1 MTLYRGFDAETLER
15 EYSPSSVIG
24 GDYMPFARRYV
35 AESEAARGMPGV
47 QEDLSYGPGKAQ
59 VLDYF
64 PAGTPGAP
72 LHVFIHGGYW
82 QELSQKESAAMAP
95 GIIAAGSAF
104 VTLNYTLA
112 PRATLSEIVD
122 EIALAF
128 HWLSAN
134 SDELGF
140 DRQRITLSGH
150 SAGAHLAAMML
161 SRSHELSI
169 ERLILI
175 SGVFDLTPI
184 PDTSVN
190 DALRLDRDD
199 VLSLSPMMLQPVLKP
214 AVDIVVAERDTAEF
228 RRQSRDY
235 YRYLLD
241 ACIPATFRE
250 IAGLNHFDIILEP
263 SVFST

>member
-1 MTLYRGFDAETLER
+1 MTLYRGFDADTLER
-15 EYSPSSVIG
+15 EYSPSSMIG
-24 GDYMPFARRYV
+24 GDYMPFASRYV
-35 AESEAARGMPGV
+35 SESETARRMPGV
-47 QEDLSYGPGKAQ
+47 RQDLSYGPGPAH

-64 PAGTPGAP
+64 PAEKSGAP

-104 VTLNYTLA
+104 ATLNYTLA
-112 PRATLSEIVD
+112 PHATLTEIVD
-122 EIALAF
+122 EVELALL
-128 HWLSAN
+128 WLSTK

-161 SRSHELSI
+161 SRSHELTI
-169 ERLILI
+169 ERVVLI

-190 DALRLDRDD
+190 DVLRLGRND
-199 VLSLSPMMLQPVLKP
+199 VPALSPMMLQPVLKP
-214 AVDIVVAERDTAEF
+214 AVDIVVAEQDTAEF

-235 YRYLLD
+235 HHHLVD
-241 ACIPATFRE
+241 AGIPTMFRE
-250 IAGLNHFDIILEP
+250 IPGLNHFDIILEP